1 MAIDFNDSINVIL
14 SGEGLRG
21 SRGLR
26 GEKGDTGD
34 AGSDGAAALSGPE
47 FQFTDE
53 LITRIDYDGGAFK
66 VLTYNADES
75 VNTVT
80 LTIGDDVT
88 TKTFNY
94 EGGNL
99 TSITQS

>member
-1 MAIDFNDSINVIL
+1 MAIDFNDSVNVIMT
-14 SGEGLRG
+14 GE
-21 SRGLR
+21 GLR
-26 GEKGDTGD
+26 GEKGEKGDAGD
-34 AGSDGAAALSGPE
+34 AGSDGTATLTGPS
-47 FQFTDE
+47 FTFTGE
-53 LITRIDYDGGAFK
+53 LITRIDYDGAAFK

-94 EGGNL
+94 TGGNL

>member
-21 SRGLR
+21 
-26 GEKGDTGD
+26 EKGDTGD
-34 AGSDGAAALSGPE
+34 AGSDGGSPLSGPA
-47 FQFTDE
+47 FTFTGE
-53 LITRIDYDGGAFK
+53 LITRIDYDGGEYK
-66 VLTYNADES
+66 LLTYNADES

>member
-21 SRGLR
+21 LQGP
-26 GEKGDTGD
+26 
-34 AGSDGAAALSGPE
+34 AGTAALSGPA
-47 FQFTDE
+47 FTFTGE
-53 LITRIDYDGGAFK
+53 LITRIDYDGGAYK

-80 LTIGDDVT
+80 LTDGDDVT

-99 TSITQS
+99 TSISQS